1 MSSVAKKSIQ
11 VKDAMRRIAPLLFAF
26 TGSLA
31 LASSSLVGAATL
43 TVSVTDQDSAPVG
56 DAVVY
61 ATPLVA
67 TVAHKAPAPAEIA
80 QINKAFAPLVSVV
93 QTGAALSFPNKDPF
107 RHHVYSFS
115 PAKTFEL
122 KLYSGV
128 PAAPVVFDKP
138 GVVILGCNIHDSMV
152 AYLLVVDTPFFAKSD
167 ATGQAHLDGLP
178 TGDYEVRVWHA
189 RLANPVAAR
198 TINTIAD
205 TSFKT
210 SIDLKP
216 KTLIPTEQ

>member
-1 MSSVAKKSIQ
+1 
-11 VKDAMRRIAPLLFAF
+11 MRRIAPSMFAF
-26 TGSLA
+26 AVSLA
-31 LASSSLVGAATL
+31 LTSSSPVVAATL
-43 TVSVTDQDSAPVG
+43 AVSVADQDSAPVD

-67 TVAHKAPAPAEIA
+67 AAAHKAPAPAEIA
-80 QINKAFAPLVSVV
+80 QVNKTFVPLVSVV
-93 QTGAALSFPNKDPF
+93 QTGAALSFPNKDPI

-138 GVVILGCNIHDSMV
+138 GVVILGCNLHDSMV
-152 AYLLVVDTPFFAKSD
+152 AYLLVVDTPYFAKSD
-167 ATGQAHLDGLP
+167 ASGQARLDDLP

-189 RLANPVAAR
+189 RLANPAAAR
-198 TINTIAD
+198 TINIVAD
-205 TSFKT
+205 AGFKT

-216 KTLIPTEQ
+216 KL